1 LGEEYREDLSNDG
14 VIMRKI
20 LKRLIF
26 LLFLMPNAIIF
37 LLYRLL
43 GVIFGTKQVF
53 VGFSQGYSL
62 LPGIVGD
69 YCRSSF
75 YFLSLK
81 SCSPDVTINFGTFF
95 PTRDIEIGKYV
106 YIGANCIISSSV
118 IENDVVIGSNIH
130 IIDGKLTHNFDD
142 TETPIRLQ
150 GGVAT
155 PIHIGADCWIGN
167 CAIIMAN
174 IGTKCIVGAGTV
186 VTKPVD
192 AYSVVVGNPSRVLKK
207 RFNVPEYD

>member
-1 LGEEYREDLSNDG
+1 
-14 VIMRKI
+14 MRKI

-26 LLFLMPNAIIF
+26 ALFLIPNGFFF
-37 LLYRLL
+37 LLYRTL
-43 GVIFGTKQVF
+43 GVVFGAKQVF

-81 SCSPDVTINFGTFF
+81 RCSPDVTINFGTFF
-95 PTRDIEIGKYV
+95 STSDIEIGTYV

-118 IENDVVIGSNIH
+118 IEDDVVIGSNIQ

-150 GGVAT
+150 GGAAT
-155 PIHIGADCWIGN
+155 PIHIGRDCWIGN
-167 CAIIMAN
+167 CAIIMAD

-186 VTKPVD
+186 VTKPLEP
-192 AYSVVVGNPSRVLKK
+192 YSVAVGNPGRVIRK
-207 RFNVPEYD
+207 RR